1 MSSYLTE
8 DEQVEALKKWWKENG
23 KSVLSGL
30 ILGFGIIFGWQGWD
44 RYQTSQ
50 GEHASMLYTTM
61 ENQFASGGDDQGT
74 ETAKR
79 LIGEHSSSV
88 YATFAAFQLA
98 KVAYQKGEKASAKSH
113 LQWALDNAPDEALAG
128 VARLR
133 LARVLIDMQEWDA
146 AQTLVEGAGDLMPG
160 EFARLQ
166 GDIAQHRGDLD
177 GAREAYQRAI
187 LQGVENADL
196 VRMKLVDLGDGEAS
210 S

>member
-8 DEQVEALKKWWKENG
+8 DEQVEALKRWWKENG

-30 ILGFGIIFGWQGWD
+30 ILGFAIIFGWQGWD

-61 ENQFASGGDDQGT
+61 ENQFAVGGADQGT

-79 LIGEHSSSV
+79 LVGEHSGSV

-98 KVAYQKGEKASAKSH
+98 KLAYQKGEKASAKSH
-113 LQWALDNAPDEALAG
+113 LQWAMDNAPDEVLAG

-133 LARVLIDMQEWDA
+133 LARLLIDMQEWDA
-146 AQTLVEGAGDLMPG
+146 AHALVEGAGELMQG
-160 EFARLQ
+160 EFSLLQ
-166 GDIAQHRGDLD
+166 GDIARQRGDLEV
-177 GAREAYQRAI
+177 AREAYQRAI
-187 LQGVENADL
+187 TQGVENAEL
-196 VRMKLVDLGDGEAS
+196 VRMKLVDMGSGEAS